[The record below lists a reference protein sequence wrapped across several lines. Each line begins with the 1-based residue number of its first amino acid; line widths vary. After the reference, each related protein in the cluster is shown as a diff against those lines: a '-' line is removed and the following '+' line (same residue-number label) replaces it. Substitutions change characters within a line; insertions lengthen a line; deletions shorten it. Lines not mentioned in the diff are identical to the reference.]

1 MAVHARVRGAGV
13 PTQLHSTWG
22 AERVAEP
29 TAFALAVPEP
39 IERPRQRHGL
49 VQEPRVVEQH
59 QTAEPPSWSETTQ
72 LRMELARTRADLVQ
86 SENEVETLRERSR
99 QDVQEMLRQLKDS
112 EQQLWKLHA
121 RQESKERQ
129 RESESSDLAVL
140 LEGFERLEQLVS
152 LVHPERLQ
160 EDATDPARP
169 HCRRPQCLE
178 AAPTEPLTGVPQSED
193 ASDVAL
199 YVQQSLTWATAVVDR
214 ARDQHFQLHSRLR
227 SAACCLL
234 LQAAERLRTRRCWQA
249 WSAWREGSVPLKCA
263 KRTPFHGSPVPRSS
277 PTASWVDR
285 TTGEEHSWQSWQSWV
300 RSAPVSLQ
308 KHSSGAVL
316 EIWER
321 DVSDSDEDEH
331 PISAWRLRRLL
342 AKVVGGRLAAQLCKT
357 FLRWHQ
363 LCTRRRLALRCLC
376 ACLGRQRDKMRQDAW
391 MTWRSSV
398 AQSLANSEQQARTCH
413 QAQEGVLQA
422 RLTRVRCYM
431 SAHLLM
437 RVQRACLCS
446 CFRAWAILQR
456 QRQLRSTRALETKL
470 RELGEQYQNAL
481 EKSHQGRSSAL
492 FKAREL
498 SRQRQ
503 MLLRVFLALRFQV
516 RLQLARHSPQ
526 RPPTA
531 LTWKMLQRVFS
542 GWRRVMHGSRVREG
556 QALQK
561 MKVLREGQ
569 IVLMEWSAQSRAQ
582 KRTARWHAIFVRLY
596 RRVRAH
602 RELILIQPHAW
613 DMRHG
618 LATASLSSWQ
628 QYTLRRRSLRH
639 RQHLSGKLLRA
650 SMAWSLQRCFSAWAC
665 HSWPRR
671 CHELLGRLEALSA
684 RGTTLR
690 RLASA
695 WSAWSAHVALAK
707 KQRAAG
713 KMLVCSFRRGEHF
726 CCLEILRCWA
736 RHTKRLRR
744 RDGVLGRHQVLRLA
758 FVLWRRRWQRSR
770 LMEELRRWP
779 RSHPAASWKR
789 ILLRAWQAHVQASRS
804 AKVQRLGR
812 SFHAWALE
820 VAQRQTTRAQQLRFH
835 RVLRAAR
842 AARSLMLAGAV
853 MSCWSMI
860 ARLGRQAERQM
871 SLMVSSRQW
880 QSAAVAARNHFS
892 LARAWRSWADV
903 LLRRRQARLLD
914 PFLGT
919 DHGLLVRAFRGLQA
933 ACRLRHAPRPK
944 RPCLEFLGTTVRLSI
959 CEDWWLARLA
969 WDQLRYQALDSKCQR
984 LHREA
989 GELSQQF
996 NDLQSSK
1003 GLLQH
1008 RLELSLRLH
1017 QKGQEQ
1023 QLLWCCSPILNAW
1036 QQVVVSVRL
1045 RMRQS
1050 TRSAFAPARALA
1062 QMRLGFCAWKAWCSI
1077 FRAAW
1082 AMSRTQDRKTCS
1094 LMLLRWS
1101 QWLAHLKHREELR
1114 DVALRAAK
1122 ASQLL
1127 LLQKL
1132 FCHWCAVLANVN
1144 QHIAVLRRNALAAT
1158 RDQHET
1164 QTQLQLLWALWRS
1177 FAKWQQSET
1186 LHLQQLEASWA
1197 RLTAAHVARRA
1208 AGVLQSWR
1216 RWLHCVQAR
1225 RQVSAALALKV
1236 SSTGG
1241 QSVGRCWRAWTS
1253 RASKRRKLRERLL
1266 RWSSGKVF
1274 QTLRSF
1280 WHAWRVGHLQLMPMR
1295 RRKQCIS
1302 TRVLR
1307 RSADLAWLRLVL
1319 WTWSTKGRRDRAG
1332 PTRLVLHAWHCRVL
1346 QLRSARS
1353 ARHQRKQACAI
1364 LAARHQRHS
1373 LVLCFYILRMD
1384 ALLSRVAKAQDRL
1397 AEVRKQQLRQERL
1410 WEETRRQRAA
1420 RNLEEL
1426 NLKARS
1432 YSDGKLPF
1440 PLEPTTEPSVV
1451 VEPTVVQPR
1460 PPMPR
1465 SRTEPTG
1472 LRRPPAPGRD
1482 APPAAPRDA
1491 APHATRLV
1499 PMADRALVDLLQHRG
1514 AIDEALGQS
1523 TDRPG
1528 VSGPR

>member
-1 MAVHARVRGAGV
+1 MAVHARV

-121 RQESKERQ
+121 RQ
-129 RESESSDLAVL
+129 
-140 LEGFERLEQLVS
+140 
-152 LVHPERLQ
+152 
-160 EDATDPARP
+160 
-169 HCRRPQCLE
+169 
-178 AAPTEPLTGVPQSED
+178 
-193 ASDVAL
+193 
-199 YVQQSLTWATAVVDR
+199 
-214 ARDQHFQLHSRLR
+214 
-227 SAACCLL
+227 
-234 LQAAERLRTRRCWQA
+234 
-249 WSAWREGSVPLKCA
+249 
-263 KRTPFHGSPVPRSS
+263 
-277 PTASWVDR
+277 
-285 TTGEEHSWQSWQSWV
+285 
-300 RSAPVSLQ
+300 
-308 KHSSGAVL
+308 
-316 EIWER
+316 
-321 DVSDSDEDEH
+321 
-331 PISAWRLRRLL
+331 
-342 AKVVGGRLAAQLCKT
+342 
-357 FLRWHQ
+357 
-363 LCTRRRLALRCLC
+363 
-376 ACLGRQRDKMRQDAW
+376 
-391 MTWRSSV
+391 
-398 AQSLANSEQQARTCH
+398 
-413 QAQEGVLQA
+413 
-422 RLTRVRCYM
+422 
-431 SAHLLM
+431 
-437 RVQRACLCS
+437 
-446 CFRAWAILQR
+446 
-456 QRQLRSTRALETKL
+456 
-470 RELGEQYQNAL
+470 
-481 EKSHQGRSSAL
+481 
-492 FKAREL
+492 
-498 SRQRQ
+498 
-503 MLLRVFLALRFQV
+503 
-516 RLQLARHSPQ
+516 
-526 RPPTA
+526 
-531 LTWKMLQRVFS
+531 
-542 GWRRVMHGSRVREG
+542 
-556 QALQK
+556 
-561 MKVLREGQ
+561 
-569 IVLMEWSAQSRAQ
+569 
-582 KRTARWHAIFVRLY
+582 
-596 RRVRAH
+596 
-602 RELILIQPHAW
+602 
-613 DMRHG
+613 
-618 LATASLSSWQ
+618 ASLSSWQ

-650 SMAWSLQRCFSAWAC
+650 SMAWSLQRLVLSPDSSGAHHDMTGGLEHVLQRLGLPFVAAPL
-665 HSWPRR
+665 PRTAGPPGGALR
-671 CHELLGRLEALSA
+671 TWHDSPQTGERLE
-684 RGTTLR
+684 
-690 RLASA
+690 RLERPCD
-695 WSAWSAHVALAK
+695 WVALAK

-842 AARSLMLAGAV
+842 AARSLMLAG
-853 MSCWSMI
+853 
-860 ARLGRQAERQM
+860 
-871 SLMVSSRQW
+871 
-880 QSAAVAARNHFS
+880 VAARNHFS

-919 DHGLLVRAFRGLQA
+919 DHGLLVRASWPDLAFPPADERVVD
-933 ACRLRHAPRPK
+933 PR
-944 RPCLEFLGTTVRLSI
+944 TSQTVRLSI

-1514 AIDEALGQS
+1514 ATRS
-1523 TDRPG
+1523 H
-1528 VSGPR
+1528 